1 MISRYADK
9 KKSAILNEDKNI
21 KYLPKHY
28 SGYWKSDKTNYRTN
42 TWFTTKKSLAR
53 LENELKWQKEFT
65 LLLHNQGVS
74 LMAGSDTY
82 GLFLPGFSLH
92 HELEL
97 LHSSG
102 LSTYETLKTAT
113 VNPARYL
120 NTYALSGTISEGKLA
135 DMVLLDKNPL
145 EDIKNTRAIAGV
157 MIKGKW
163 LNRKKLAKLLLEVE
177 LSNM

>member
-9 KKSAILNEDKNI
+9 KKSATLNKKESI

-28 SGYWKSDKTNYRTN
+28 ADYWKSDNINYRTN
-42 TWFTTKKSLAR
+42 SWFITEKSLSR
-53 LENELKWQKEFT
+53 LEQELKWQQDFT
-65 LLLHNQGVS
+65 LILHKQGVP

-97 LHSSG
+97 MHSSG

-113 VNPARYL
+113 VTPARYL
-120 NTYALSGTISEGKLA
+120 NTIAQSGTITEGKLA
-135 DMVLLDKNPL
+135 DLVLLDKNPL
-145 EDIKNTRAIAGV
+145 EDIRHTKTISGV
-157 MIKGKW
+157 LLKGKW
-163 LNRKKLAKLLLEVE
+163 FDRKELDKLLLDVE
-177 LSNM
+177 NTNK